1 MLVVADED
9 EDAERTAGTSVVG
22 PGRARD
28 CSAVA
33 IVQVVLTD
41 HDLKLFGKPAAQL
54 LHRVDDVDV
63 DAERTAEH
71 VLPRPQHVHLVN
83 ADLRGVVATL
93 HEAVIRRQPRHL
105 DAECTFTQRL
115 EKQQIALVTI
125 LKT

>member
-1 MLVVADED
+1 LLVVADED
-9 EDAERTAGTSVVG
+9 EAAERAAGSSVVG
-22 PGRARD
+22 PGRARA

-41 HDLKLFGKPAAQL
+41 RDLKLFGKPAAQL
-54 LHRVDDVDV
+54 LYHVDDV

-71 VLPRPQHVHLVN
+71 VLPRPQHVHVHLVN

-93 HEAVIRRQPRHL
+93 HEAVIRRQSRHL

-115 EKQQIALVTI
+115 EKQQIALVTT

>member
-1 MLVVADED
+1 MKCWTDGYGRSLLVVADED
-9 EDAERTAGTSVVG
+9 EAAERAAGTSVVG

-41 HDLKLFGKPAAQL
+41 RDLKLFGKPAAQL
-54 LHRVDDVDV
+54 LHRVNYV

-105 DAECTFTQRL
+105 DAKCTFTQL
-115 EKQQIALVTI
+115 
-125 LKT
+125 